1 MLNEIIKWTALAAT
15 LSGAVCTSLRIDP
28 MNVYLLN
35 LGSLLYLTWS
45 IRVKDTNLICV
56 NAGLMMIYVVG
67 IFRS

>member
-15 LSGAVCTSLRIDP
+15 LSGAICTSLRIDP

>member
-1 MLNEIIKWTALAAT
+1 MVNDIIKWTALAAT
-15 LSGAVCTSLRIDP
+15 LSGALCTSLRIDP

-35 LGSLLYLTWS
+35 LGSLLYLIWS

-56 NAGLMMIYVVG
+56 NAGLMLIYIVG